1 MADIS
6 KIKIKGIAYN
16 LKDTAARASINNLP
30 KYMNFKGTLGT
41 GGTITSLPAA
51 SSAVVGHVYS
61 VITAGTYAGISTKV
75 GDMLVCSD
83 TPAWV
88 ILPAGEK
95 GDKGDTGAKGE
106 TGERGPQGP
115 KGADG
120 VTPTIKAADG
130 TDINVVGT
138 PSVTANTVGTTT
150 TFTFNNLKG
159 AKGDAGPQGPQGV
172 KGDTGAQGPIGVT
185 PTIKAAAG
193 TNIDAVG
200 TPSVTANTSGTTT
213 TFTFNNLK
221 GATGAQGPQGPTG
234 PKGTDGVT
242 PTIKAASGAHINAT
256 GTPSVTAATSGNT
269 TTFTFDY
276 LKGAQG
282 PQGEKGDTGLQGPTG
297 EKGDKGDT
305 GPAGP
310 GIATG
315 GTAGQYLVKNSTTN
329 YDTKWATLDLSG
341 YETKANASATYAT
354 ITSVNTKQDKL
365 VSGTNIKTI
374 NNESLLGSGNVELAT
389 KAYVDSQIRSAINDS
404 Y

>member
-1 MADIS
+1 MADVS
-6 KIKIKGIAYN
+6 KIKIKGTAYN
-16 LKDTAARASINNLP
+16 LKDIAARSSISNLP
-30 KYMNFKGTLGT
+30 KYMYFKGTLGT

-61 VITAGTYAGISTKV
+61 VITAGTYAGIVTKK
-75 GDMLVCSD
+75 GDMLVCS
-83 TPAWV
+83 TKPEWV

-95 GDKGDTGAKGE
+95 GDKGDTGAKGN

-120 VTPTIKAADG
+120 VTPTIKAANG
-130 TDINVVGT
+130 ANINVVGT
-138 PSVTANTVGTTT
+138 PSVTATTSGTTT
-150 TFTFNNLKG
+150 TFTFNHLKG
-159 AKGDAGPQGPQGV
+159 AKGDTGPQGPQGIKGDTGSQGPQGI
-172 KGDTGAQGPIGVT
+172 KGDTGAKGDPGERGPQGPAGVT

-193 TNIDAVG
+193 SSIGAVG

-221 GATGAQGPQGPTG
+221 GATGAQGPQGPI
-234 PKGTDGVT
+234 GVT
-242 PTIKAASGAHINAT
+242 PTIRAANGAHINAT

-282 PQGEKGDTGLQGPTG
+282 PQGVKGDTGLQGPQG
-297 EKGDKGDT
+297 VKGDKGAT

-341 YETKANASATYAT
+341 Y
-354 ITSVNTKQDKL
+354 
-365 VSGTNIKTI
+365 
-374 NNESLLGSGNVELAT
+374 AT
-389 KAYVDSQIRSAINDS
+389 KTYVDSQIRSAINDS

>member
-1 MADIS
+1 MADVS
-6 KIKIKGIAYN
+6 KIKIKGTTYN
-16 LKDTAARASINNLP
+16 LKDIAARASISNLP

-61 VITAGTYAGISTKV
+61 VITAGIYAGIVTKK
-75 GDMLVCSD
+75 GDMLVCS
-83 TPAWV
+83 TKPEWV

-95 GDKGDTGAKGE
+95 GDKGDTGAKGA
-106 TGERGPQGP
+106 TGERGPQGPKGTDGVTPTIKAANGANINVVGTPNVTANTSGTTTTFTFNNLKGAKGDTGPQGP

-120 VTPTIKAADG
+120 VTPTIKAA
-130 TDINVVGT
+130 
-138 PSVTANTVGTTT
+138 
-150 TFTFNNLKG
+150 
-159 AKGDAGPQGPQGV
+159 AGSS
-172 KGDTGAQGPIGVT
+172 IG
-185 PTIKAAAG
+185 
-193 TNIDAVG
+193 AVG

-221 GATGAQGPQGPTG
+221 GATGAQGPQGPAG

-256 GTPSVTAATSGNT
+256 GTPSVTTATSGNT

-282 PQGEKGDTGLQGPTG
+282 PQGVKGDTGAQGPQG
-297 EKGDKGDT
+297 VKGDKGAT

-315 GTAGQYLVKNSTTN
+315 GTTGQYLVKNSTTN

-341 YETKANASATYAT
+341 Y
-354 ITSVNTKQDKL
+354 
-365 VSGTNIKTI
+365 
-374 NNESLLGSGNVELAT
+374 AT
-389 KAYVDSQIRSAINDS
+389 KTYVDSQIRSAINDS